1 MDALAK
7 YKNGERISSSE
18 LSGLTEE
25 GLLELKELIDEDLL
39 HIGNQLLQAKQEVVT
54 NGVYSDTDWFRRATF
69 AKKVKGQLS
78 QKIQNEM
85 RKRRKDRGEGSKNF
99 SEQDAFIR
107 ALLRV
112 MDDLLLP
119 AEKKEIL
126 AKAKIMQQKIMA
138 GEPY

>member
-7 YKNGERISSSE
+7 YKNGGRLNSSE

-39 HIGNQLLQAKQEVVT
+39 RIGNQLLRAKQEVIT
-54 NGVYSDTDWFRRATF
+54 NGMYADTDWYRKATF
-69 AKKVKGQLS
+69 AKKIKGQLS
-78 QKIQNEM
+78 QKIQNEL
-85 RKRRKDRGEGSKNF
+85 RKRRRERGTSPQRF
-99 SEQDAFIR
+99 TDQDAFIR
-107 ALLRV
+107 AILKV
-112 MDDLLLP
+112 MDDILLP

-126 AKAKIMQQKIMA
+126 AKAKIIQQKIMA